1 MEQFEGTSIS
11 DKAGLDRSGLN
22 LEEIA
27 KRGANLFIKMIFRDG
42 FYHADP
48 HPGNLMVLTSRTITE
63 AGGEFADLGILDC
76 GMVGR
81 IDDLLRDDLEL
92 GLIAAVKHDATKITD
107 AVARIGNVPSDYDQ
121 TLLKD
126 AIQGLIDDYSTQSL
140 EEFDLS
146 GCLNEVVTII
156 QQSKIYLPAKVAM
169 LIKVLIMLEGT
180 AQQLSPR
187 FSVAELIEPYGRKAY
202 RNRFSVRRLISRLQT
217 NVQDWEH
224 LLTIFPK
231 DTADILRNL
240 KRGKFDVHLQH
251 RRLEPV
257 VNRLVMG
264 ILTAAMFMGSA
275 SVLSNQVRPTIFGL
289 SVPGLL
295 GCCIALVMGFQIM
308 LAIRRSGTK

>member
-1 MEQFEGTSIS
+1 
-11 DKAGLDRSGLN
+11 
-22 LEEIA
+22 
-27 KRGANLFIKMIFRDG
+27 
-42 FYHADP
+42 
-48 HPGNLMVLTSRTITE
+48 
-63 AGGEFADLGILDC
+63 
-76 GMVGR
+76 
-81 IDDLLRDDLEL
+81 
-92 GLIAAVKHDATKITD
+92 
-107 AVARIGNVPSDYDQ
+107 
-121 TLLKD
+121 
-126 AIQGLIDDYSTQSL
+126 
-140 EEFDLS
+140 
-146 GCLNEVVTII
+146 
-156 QQSKIYLPAKVAM
+156 M

-217 NVQDWEH
+217 NMQDWEH
-224 LLTIFPK
+224 LITIFPK

-264 ILTAAMFMGSA
+264 ILTAALFMGSA

-295 GCCIALVMGFQIM
+295 GCGIALIMGIQITF
-308 LAIRRSGTK
+308 AIRRSGTKGDEINALSLHLCCLRVGGMKSEGRTIH

>member
-1 MEQFEGTSIS
+1 
-11 DKAGLDRSGLN
+11 
-22 LEEIA
+22 
-27 KRGANLFIKMIFRDG
+27 
-42 FYHADP
+42 
-48 HPGNLMVLTSRTITE
+48 
-63 AGGEFADLGILDC
+63 
-76 GMVGR
+76 MVGR
-81 IDDLLRDDLEL
+81 IDDALRDDLEL
-92 GLIAAVKHDATKITD
+92 GLIAAVKHDATKITE

-140 EEFDLS
+140 EDFDLS
-146 GCLNEVVTII
+146 GCLNEVVAII

-180 AQQLSPR
+180 AQQLSPS

-202 RNRFSVRRLISRLQT
+202 RNRFSARRLISRLQT
-217 NVQDWEH
+217 NIQDWEH
-224 LLTIFPK
+224 LITIFPK

-264 ILTAAMFMGSA
+264 ILTAALFMGSA
-275 SVLSNQVRPTIFGL
+275 SLLSNQVPPTIFGL
-289 SVPGLL
+289 AIPGLL
-295 GCCIALVMGFQIM
+295 GCGIALIMGIQIT